1 MARERTVRDLPHAV
15 ESGGLASRLSGR
27 RPAVFLD
34 YDGVLT
40 PIVDRPEDAVMP
52 EGMRDTVPV
61 AGAARPGVHRQRS
74 RPGGHAWP
82 AARRTGSRRR
92 WGVD

>member
-40 PIVDRPEDAVMP
+40 PIVDRPEDA
-52 EGMRDTVPV
+52 GHARHRLGRWRGASRCASSAV
-61 AGAARPGVHRQRS
+61 ATGRS
-74 RPGGHAWP
+74 RMACGPQNGFPP
-82 AARRTGSRRR
+82 AVGC
-92 WGVD
+92 